1 MLNSVSDEMRK
12 HKDQMEK
19 VVLENLRLKEENDS
33 LKKRLAV
40 AEERISVLEKG

>member
-33 LKKRLAV
+33 LKKRLAT
-40 AEERISVLEKG
+40 AEEKISMLEKG